1 MSKDKWSYTRH
12 LKNVVCYKIVSPVKW
27 SKCTYIVLAWK
38 GPDVIYIVLAWKGP
52 YVIYIVLAWKHRY
65 VTLDKSDAYDY
76 LRVDS
81 GLLHGYI

>member
-1 MSKDKWSYTRH
+1 MHKQHNYYWSYLIENQYTLRKY
-12 LKNVVCYKIVSPVKW
+12 L
-27 SKCTYIVLAWK
+27 T
-38 GPDVIYIVLAWKGP
+38 
-52 YVIYIVLAWKHRY
+52 Y